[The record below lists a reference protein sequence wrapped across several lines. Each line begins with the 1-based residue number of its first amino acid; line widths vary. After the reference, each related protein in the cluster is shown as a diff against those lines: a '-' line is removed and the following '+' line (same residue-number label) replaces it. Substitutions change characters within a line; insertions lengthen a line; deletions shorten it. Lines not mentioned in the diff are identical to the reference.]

1 MVIELSSNVGPTV
14 ARSTPAGFQYLSW
27 CEPGRLLHRHRTVSR
42 HDACRTL
49 EQNRAAC
56 KVHVE
61 REGQD
66 RAGQFNSR
74 FPNEADGLP
83 LLLGEGFA
91 GGARFLPGFADQVER
106 GVAERGEGL
115 GC

>member
-1 MVIELSSNVGPTV
+1 MAEPSSIEGARVEEAIVDRKVEVGQGLVYPIQLQIDPT
-14 ARSTPAGFQYLSW
+14 AGI
-27 CEPGRLLHRHRTVSR
+27 EDP
-42 HDACRTL
+42 
-49 EQNRAAC
+49 
-56 KVHVE
+56 
-61 REGQD
+61 
-66 RAGQFNSR
+66 GQFNSR